1 MGHGGIKME
10 KYTVVV
16 KQVIIMTM
24 EIDAFTQEDAEEKAK
39 EAVSEVLELAEEEG
53 LIFESFV
60 EDQNIEEIIEQNQ
73 EEY

>member
-1 MGHGGIKME
+1 ME